1 MVDKYH
7 KTATTLIKGA
17 KTLDRKYYTDKN
29 IFDLELKNIFYK
41 NWLCVGRSN
50 EVSKKGDFIK
60 FDLGNESIIIVR
72 DDNNILHGLFNVC
85 RHRGTR
91 ICSEKKGKFSNTIQC
106 KYHGWTY
113 NLEGS
118 LVGAPNMD
126 EVENFDKNNYPLHK
140 VAIKEWEGFIYVCLS
155 DKTESFDDFFKPLK
169 NKFNEWQLS
178 KLKTIEKKEYLVR
191 ANWKLIIQNYNEC
204 YHCPTIHPDL
214 AKIHHFTSGEN
225 DLYKGPFLGGF
236 MTLNDDMNSITQN
249 GQLSSEPIPGMSKT
263 NLNRVYYYSLFPNF
277 LISLHPDYVMYHTV
291 LPITTDKCKVTCSW
305 LFFETNNDKHDKSG
319 AISFWDNT
327 NKQDWNI
334 SELSQEG
341 IQSKKYSPGPYSGR
355 ESLLS
360 TFDNYYVSILNK

>member
-1 MVDKYH
+1 MVNKYH

-60 FDLGNESIIIVR
+60 YDLGNESIIIVR
-72 DDNNILHGLFNVC
+72 GDNNILHGLFNVC

-91 ICSEKKGKFSNTIQC
+91 ICNEKKGGFSNTIQC

-169 NKFNEWQLS
+169 NKFNEWQLPQLQTI
-178 KLKTIEKKEYLVR
+178 KKTDYIIN
-191 ANWKLIIQNYNEC
+191 ANWKLVIQNYNEC
-204 YHCPTIHPDL
+204 YHCPTIHPEL
-214 AKIHHFTSGEN
+214 AKIHNFTSGKN
-225 DLYKGPFLGGF
+225 DLYEGPFLGGF
-236 MTLNDDMNSITQN
+236 MILNEDKKSITKSGN
-249 GQLSSEPIPGMSKT
+249 LSSKPISRVTKK
-263 NLNRVYYYSLFPNF
+263 NLNRVYYYTFFPNM
-277 LISLHPDYVMYHTV
+277 LISLHPDYVMYHTIV
-291 LPITTDKCKVTCSW
+291 PLSPNQCKVTCSW
-305 LFFETNNDKHDKSG
+305 LFLEQNNKTNYLD
-319 AISFWDNT
+319 AIEFWDKT
-327 NKQDWNI
+327 NKQDWAI
-334 SELSQEG
+334 SELSQLG
-341 IQSKKYSPGPYSGR
+341 INSKKYTPGPYSSR

-360 TFDNYYVSILNK
+360 TFDDYYLKKLNK